1 MKRVVTLLAE
11 GFADWETALLNAVA
25 RGFYGAETVFATP
38 DGKPVTSAGGMKVT
52 PDLAMEDIDT
62 SKLDALII
70 CGGTIWQSDNPP
82 NITALVK
89 AARQNGKLI
98 GGICDGT
105 MALART
111 GLLDQI
117 DHTSNGEGY
126 LDPTG
131 YKGKSRYKNVP
142 HALRS
147 DTVVTAPATAP
158 VTFMA
163 EIMRGIGLADDNL
176 EFYLGMDAA
185 EHAGSK
191 AADRAA

>member
-1 MKRVVTLLAE
+1 MKRIVTLLAE
-11 GFADWETALLNAVA
+11 GFADWETAMLNAVA
-25 RGFYGAETVFATP
+25 HGFYGAETQFATP
-38 DGKPVTSAGGMKVT
+38 GGKPVTSAGGMKVT
-52 PDLAMEDIDT
+52 PNLAMEDIDT

-89 AARQNGKLI
+89 SARKNGKLI

-105 MALART
+105 VALART
-111 GLLDQI
+111 GLLDAV

-131 YKGKSRYKNVP
+131 YKGKSRYQNVP
-142 HALRS
+142 HALRA
-147 DTVVTAPATAP
+147 DNVVTAPATAP

-176 EFYLGMDAA
+176 EYYLGMHAA
-185 EHAGSK
+185 EHSQAKPAEK
-191 AADRAA
+191 AA

>member
-1 MKRVVTLLAE
+1 MKRIVTLLAE

-25 RGFYGAETVFATP
+25 HGFYGAETTFATP
-38 DGKPVTSAGGMKVT
+38 GGKPVTSAGGMKVT
-52 PDLAMEDIDT
+52 PQIAMEDIDT
-62 SKLDALII
+62 SAYDAVII

-89 AARQNGKLI
+89 SARQNGKLI

-105 MALART
+105 VALART
-111 GLLDQI
+111 GVLDTI

-131 YKGKSRYKNVP
+131 YKGKSHYQNVT
-142 HALRS
+142 HAVRS
-147 DTVVTAPATAP
+147 DNVVTAPATAP

-176 EFYLGMDAA
+176 EFYLGMHAA
-185 EHAGSK
+185 EHDRTKVANK
-191 AADRAA
+191 AA